1 MGKGKSD
8 NVGPTLVACGGIVC
22 CIGLFLIVLL
32 IPLGHS
38 KVEYYETGLKMQR
51 STSQVDRS
59 VTYGTGNHFI
69 GPDYTF
75 RKFQT
80 SLNYFEQSME
90 VWTRSGDDDAGTS
103 VEITV
108 SFQYKLR
115 KDNLGDLYSLVALN
129 YEPLVK
135 SKAIDSI
142 KNTAP
147 LFGVDSYLTQRTRV
161 ETSLRSNVSLAVSD
175 VYADIYDFQL
185 NFVNLEDDYRLSRL
199 TAAVQIESNYKEEY
213 VQEAALVRAKTAVDT
228 LRIENNASRVLATAQ
243 AAATLIEN
251 KATYEATALVERARN
266 TGLRDLFTQINI
278 TTEEHKASLDYIL
291 TLTDKDV
298 SDDVKHFINF
308 QNAGMQFPIG

>member
-1 MGKGKSD
+1 MGKGKYD
-8 NVGPTLVACGGIVC
+8 NDPLVACGGIVF

-38 KVEYYETGLKMQR
+38 KIEYYETGLKMQR
-51 STSQVDRS
+51 STSEVDRS

-108 SFQYKLR
+108 SFQYKLQ
-115 KDNLGDLYSLVALN
+115 KENLGDLYSLVALN

-135 SKAIDSI
+135 SKAIDAI

-147 LFGVDSYLTQRTRV
+147 LFGVDSYLTQRQRV
-161 ETSLRSNVSLAVSD
+161 EASLRSNVSLAVAD
-175 VYADIYDFQL
+175 VYADVYDFQL
-185 NFVNLEDDYRLSRL
+185 NFVSLEDDYRLSRL
-199 TAAVQIESNYKEEY
+199 TAAIQIESNYKEEY

-266 TGLRDLFTQINI
+266 TGLKDLFTQINI